1 MREMTRAIGQIA
13 GDSLFIGRLPMGCR
27 LCAKGSKMVLF
38 VTGLCDSSCYY
49 CPLSVEK
56 AGKDVIFADEV
67 PVTSDADIISEVD
80 AIGAK
85 GSGFSGGDPLCKL
98 ERTLHYLR
106 LLKSAREADFHIHL
120 YTSKCSA
127 DRESLKRLMDAGL
140 DEIRFHPQTSD
151 WAGVETA
158 VRIGMNVGLEV
169 PAIPGTA
176 ERLQALAVRA
186 EETGVSFVNI
196 NELEA
201 SESNFQRMAS
211 LGMRL
216 TSMDASSVAGSKET
230 AVEVLEWGAKN
241 LSKLSLHY
249 CSARFKDAV
258 QMRNRLE
265 RRLKRTR
272 RAFEERDDADPLL
285 ILGIIRAP
293 HGQRL
298 DMRALESLQD
308 TLESQFD
315 VPSNLVNLDNARM
328 RIEIAPW
335 ILGEI
340 AGELRKLLDLN
351 PEIEMGIAFE
361 YPSWDRLQTLFNPL

>member
-1 MREMTRAIGQIA
+1 MARAIRQIA
-13 GDSLFIGRLPMGCR
+13 GDSLLIGKLPMGCR

-67 PVTSDADIISEVD
+67 PVTTDADIISEAD
-80 AIGAK
+80 AIGAS

-120 YTSKCSA
+120 YTSKCSV
-127 DRESLKRLMDAGL
+127 DRESMKKLMDAGL

-151 WAGVETA
+151 WTGVETA
-158 VRIGMNVGLEV
+158 VGIGMYVGLEV

-176 ERLQALAVRA
+176 ERLQALAMRA
-186 EETGVSFVNI
+186 EEIGVSFVNI

>member
-1 MREMTRAIGQIA
+1 
-13 GDSLFIGRLPMGCR
+13 
-27 LCAKGSKMVLF
+27 
-38 VTGLCDSSCYY
+38 
-49 CPLSVEK
+49 
-56 AGKDVIFADEV
+56 
-67 PVTSDADIISEVD
+67 
-80 AIGAK
+80 
-85 GSGFSGGDPLCKL
+85 
-98 ERTLHYLR
+98 
-106 LLKSAREADFHIHL
+106 
-120 YTSKCSA
+120 
-127 DRESLKRLMDAGL
+127 
-140 DEIRFHPQTSD
+140 
-151 WAGVETA
+151 
-158 VRIGMNVGLEV
+158 
-169 PAIPGTA
+169 
-176 ERLQALAVRA
+176 
-186 EETGVSFVNI
+186 
-196 NELEA
+196 
-201 SESNFQRMAS
+201 
-211 LGMRL
+211 
-216 TSMDASSVAGSKET
+216 MDASSVAGSKET

-315 VPSNLVNLDNARM
+315 VPSNLVNLDKARM

-340 AGELRKLLDLN
+340 AGELRKILDPN